1 MSTSA
6 SHETIVSERMSFQK
20 FKCQVSKNTNTIVT
34 QCHLQTVKLKSN
46 FCSTLLGYKLNKP
59 FTYNVLRL
67 GALFYLGFGAQS
79 CRKKYCNKINQIST
93 ENYIAIFLFAQTFC
107 ELQSKLTYFPPQ
119 IIHCAKPLLGVVY
132 FSTVV
137 NIAFNFSSFS
147 VCCPVCLLSALKML
161 ISPSFANCTS
171 PKNSRS
177 RD

>member
-1 MSTSA
+1 MK
-6 SHETIVSERMSFQK
+6 ISFEYRDPI
-20 FKCQVSKNTNTIVT
+20 T
-34 QCHLQTVKLKSN
+34 H
-46 FCSTLLGYKLNKP
+46 
-59 FTYNVLRL
+59 NVLRL